1 MAIFCLELG
10 PRKTSIYDSW
20 RFQVGIKSKGGR
32 GEGWEEQRKPHS
44 VPADCS
50 DWQQWGLK
58 ERGWKKASSWVSPS
72 QDVRRGTLG
81 VKNDR
86 NHWDVQKR
94 PCLGGSGGGSGRGGG
109 LLSRVAW
116 SLIKV
121 QMPSGQ
127 FLQKE
132 STVIAI
138 YPSCLGAI
146 HFQNT
151 AYYTMKNRATW

>member
-1 MAIFCLELG
+1 MSGGELLVLRMTGIIEMYKRG
-10 PRKTSIYDSW
+10 P
-20 RFQVGIKSKGGR
+20 
-32 GEGWEEQRKPHS
+32 
-44 VPADCS
+44 A
-50 DWQQWGLK
+50 
-58 ERGWKKASSWVSPS
+58 WVA
-72 QDVRRGTLG
+72 V
-81 VKNDR
+81 V
-86 NHWDVQKR
+86 
-94 PCLGGSGGGSGRGGG
+94 GGSGRGGG

-151 AYYTMKNRATW
+151 AYYTMKNRAT